1 MKNIINI
8 LIFVA
13 IGIAFQSCSSS
24 KENETNDKK
33 FSLTENM
40 LKSIKLDTARFE
52 DVQNELKLT
61 GKISFDDEK
70 VIKIFPLISGTVSEV
85 KVGIGDYVEKG
96 QTIAIIRSSE
106 MAGMENDLNTAQ
118 ANVEIAKKNLNSTE
132 DMFKGG
138 IASEKDFLTAQKDLS
153 KAKSELNKVRNTLKS
168 FGSES
173 KSDYIVKAPI
183 SGVVVEKFINPS
195 MQIRPDN
202 NNNIFTISDLKDV
215 WVMANVFETDISRI
229 KEGYEVDVTTLS
241 YPDKILKG
249 KVDKIYNVLDPVSK
263 VMKVRIKLSN
273 IDYQL
278 KPEMFAT
285 VTVHYSEGISK
296 VAIPSKAIIFDKSK
310 NYVIVF
316 KDKKNLETREVT
328 IYKALNNITYIESGL
343 NKDEKV
349 ISNNQLL
356 VYNELND

>member
-118 ANVEIAKKNLNSTE
+118 ANVEIAQKNLNSTE

-278 KPEMFAT
+278 KPEMFAN